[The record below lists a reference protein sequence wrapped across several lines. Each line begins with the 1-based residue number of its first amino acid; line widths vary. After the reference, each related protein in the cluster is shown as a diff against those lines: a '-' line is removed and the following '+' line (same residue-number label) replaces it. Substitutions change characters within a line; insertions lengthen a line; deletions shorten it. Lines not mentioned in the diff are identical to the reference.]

1 MKITNRTKLVSLIL
15 IFALVTAIAV
25 FISGCA
31 DKKADATPNNA
42 VTDTAGAAV
51 SNGGDSKDTSNALKP
66 STEDVTKL
74 GEGKKTIS
82 FTVKDADR
90 KETTFEIKS
99 DKATVGEALL
109 DEGLI
114 SGSKSEY
121 GLMVDTVM
129 GIRAD
134 YNLDKAY
141 WSFYIGGEYAQT
153 GVDSTELVDGEF
165 YMFEY
170 TKA

>member
-1 MKITNRTKLVSLIL
+1 MKMTRFTKVLSLIL
-15 IFALVTAIAV
+15 CLVIVAAIAIFATGCGGKKTDVTPI
-25 FISGCA
+25 
-31 DKKADATPNNA
+31 DA
-42 VTDTAGAAV
+42 VTTTAPG
-51 SNGGDSKDTSNALKP
+51 S
-66 STEDVTKL
+66 EEVTKI

-82 FTVKDADR
+82 FIVKDSDR

-99 DKATVGEALL
+99 DKATVGEALT
-109 DEGLI
+109 DAGLI
-114 SGSKSEY
+114 SGSVSEF

-141 WSFYIGGEYAQT
+141 WAFYIGGEYAQT
-153 GVDSTELVDGEF
+153 GVDSTDLVDGET

-170 TKA
+170 TPA